1 MNFPILSSLI
11 LLPIIGSLFLL
22 FSKDKN
28 SNTGKYVALFTSF
41 VNFLISIYLWYQF
54 DPTTSDFQF
63 VEDREWLKGFI
74 NYKVGIDG
82 ISILFIVLTSLIT
95 PLCIISVNN
104 TIKDRLRDF
113 LIAILVM
120 ESLMIGVFCSLDLV
134 IFYLFFEAGLI
145 PMFLII
151 GIWGGTRRVYSAFKF
166 FLYTLLGSVLMLI
179 AIISIYWI
187 SGTTDITQLYE
198 LGIDTKYQNLLW
210 LAFFSS
216 FAVKTPMWPVHT
228 WLPDAHVEAP
238 TAGSVLLAAILLK
251 MAGYGFIRFS
261 LGLFPVAS
269 DLFTPLVYALSLIA
283 IVYTSLVALMQE
295 DMKKLI
301 AYSSVAH
308 MGFVTLGI
316 FTITQQGIEG
326 SIVQMISHGLVS
338 AALFLCVGVVYDRMH
353 SRLIATYGGL
363 VSVMPKYSILF
374 MLFTLAALGLPGT
387 SGFIG
392 EFLILMG
399 AFKDNFLV
407 AVIASLGV
415 IFGAAYMLW
424 LYRRVVFGEV
434 KNKELLKM
442 PDLDKSEKFIFIFL
456 ILLGVTTFCTYFIVK
471 NKCLFIKN
479 IDPKDIIFKKPNN
492 IAILNAP
499 CGNVIIELYPNISPN
514 AVQRFVTL
522 IRSNAYE
529 NIAFHRVIENKLI
542 QAGDLEFGKKGN
554 LDYGKIGTGK
564 SGLGT
569 IKSEIDN
576 NFNYTKGSVGLART
590 FKNDTED
597 SQFFIILQ
605 DEPLFEGEYT
615 PVGKV
620 IYGLEVLKKIKYGRR
635 SEYILRPDFINWFKM
650 LN

>member
-11 LLPIIGSLFLL
+11 LLPTIGSLFLF
-22 FSKDKN
+22 FSKDKLN
-28 SNTGKYVALFTSF
+28 NNQTIKYVALFTSI

-63 VEDREWLKGFI
+63 VEDRQWIKGFI

-82 ISILFIVLTSLIT
+82 ISILFIVLTTFIT
-95 PLCIISVNN
+95 PLCILSVNN
-104 TIKDRLRDF
+104 TVKNRLRDF
-113 LIAILVM
+113 LIAILIM
-120 ESLMIGVFCSLDLV
+120 ESFMIGVFCALDLV

-151 GIWGGTRRVYSAFKF
+151 GIWGGPRRVYSAFKF
-166 FLYTLLGSVLMLI
+166 FLYTLLGSVLMLV

-187 SGTTDITQLYE
+187 NGTTDVVKLYE

-261 LGLFPVAS
+261 LGLFPEAS
-269 DLFTPLVYALSLIA
+269 ETFTPLIYTLSVIAIIFTSLI
-283 IVYTSLVALMQE
+283 ALMQE

-316 FTITQQGIEG
+316 FTIQQQGIEG
-326 SIVQMISHGLVS
+326 SIIQMISHGLVS

-353 SRLIATYGGL
+353 SRLISTYGGI
-363 VSVMPKYSILF
+363 VTIVPKYAVLF
-374 MLFTLAALGLPGT
+374 MIFTLAALGLPGT

-407 AVIASLGV
+407 AVLASLGV
-415 IFGAAYMLW
+415 ILGAAYMLW
-424 LYRRVVFGEV
+424 LYKRVVFG
-434 KNKELLKM
+434 
-442 PDLDKSEKFIFIFL
+442 
-456 ILLGVTTFCTYFIVK
+456 
-471 NKCLFIKN
+471 
-479 IDPKDIIFKKPNN
+479 
-492 IAILNAP
+492 
-499 CGNVIIELYPNISPN
+499 
-514 AVQRFVTL
+514 
-522 IRSNAYE
+522 
-529 NIAFHRVIENKLI
+529 KLI
-542 QAGDLEFGKKGN
+542 NEELKKLTDLN
-554 LDYGKIGTGK
+554 
-564 SGLGT
+564 
-569 IKSEIDN
+569 KSEIVILI
-576 NFNYTKGSVGLART
+576 SLAIPT
-590 FKNDTED
+590 L
-597 SQFFIILQ
+597 FFGFYP
-605 DEPLFEGEYT
+605 EPLMNT
-615 PVGKV
+615 
-620 IYGLEVLKKIKYGRR
+620 IEVSVKNLIDMYN
-635 SEYILRPDFINWFKM
+635 LNIN
-650 LN
+650 